1 MKSTDSRNQL
11 IEKVKSF
18 IMGIS
23 PAKTKELEEEIMHDN
38 KITTGD
44 FLKMLSGRYSLEDAS
59 DAELYWILNAAS
71 KVSKTVGKIED
82 YFEPA
87 EIMNYKYY
95 DPENDNN
102 SYKNGIVFKH
112 VQKLA
117 DNQYM
122 FPLSVGE
129 IKNLKNA
136 NKLQIIPELQRNYK
150 KDKYGELKTKVNKKS
165 AREIANL
172 INNGEFF
179 YNGIRFNL
187 MDDGEADPPVYNE
200 ENETLTI
207 TSGTIIVPDGN
218 HRSIACELSTKHQD
232 DKFGIFFTY
241 LTATDTRR
249 ILNQEWTTVPIP
261 KRHKDAMKL
270 TVQNKIVDSI
280 MRSSDA
286 DELYVKNITKD
297 GVELRRGSGFILYIE
312 FAEAISRYYDVELL
326 KTKADQDEL
335 RDWLITFMN
344 YLTKIMYDDFSNF
357 AKVKKTKWSV
367 HYLAI
372 NYYIMISSI
381 LKGNPEWREILTQII
396 ANTDFTDNEIKKY
409 CVDGNRRHFFQFCKE
424 KEDAICTMIK

>member
-1 MKSTDSRNQL
+1 
-11 IEKVKSF
+11 
-18 IMGIS
+18 
-23 PAKTKELEEEIMHDN
+23 
-38 KITTGD
+38 
-44 FLKMLSGRYSLEDAS
+44 
-59 DAELYWILNAAS
+59 
-71 KVSKTVGKIED
+71 
-82 YFEPA
+82 
-87 EIMNYKYY
+87 
-95 DPENDNN
+95 
-102 SYKNGIVFKH
+102 
-112 VQKLA
+112 
-117 DNQYM
+117 
-122 FPLSVGE
+122 
-129 IKNLKNA
+129 
-136 NKLQIIPELQRNYK
+136 
-150 KDKYGELKTKVNKKS
+150 
-165 AREIANL
+165 
-172 INNGEFF
+172 
-179 YNGIRFNL
+179 
-187 MDDGEADPPVYNE
+187 
-200 ENETLTI
+200 
-207 TSGTIIVPDGN
+207 
-218 HRSIACELSTKHQD
+218 
-232 DKFGIFFTY
+232 
-241 LTATDTRR
+241 
-249 ILNQEWTTVPIP
+249 
-261 KRHKDAMKL
+261 MKL

-357 AKVKKTKWSV
+357 VKVKKTKWSV